1 MKRIRFIISYRCST
15 FVSNL
20 NFQNVNFNKKL
31 EISDKIY
38 VAGHNGMVGSAIV
51 RNLKSLGFTNFLL
64 KTSKELDLRNQTEVF
79 EFLKIEKPDYVF
91 LAAAKVGGIVA
102 NNTYR
107 GQFLYENLQIQN
119 NVIHGS
125 YLAGV
130 KKLMFLGS
138 SCIYPKL
145 APQPLKEDYLLTGL
159 LEPTNEPYAI
169 AKIAGIKMCEAYRV
183 QYGCNF
189 ISVMPTNL
197 YGPNDN
203 YDLNNSHVLPAM
215 IRKFHEAKMDN
226 KPSVELWGTGSP
238 MREFLHANDLAEA
251 CVYLMENYNDST
263 LVNIGTGVDV
273 TIKELAETIKA
284 EVGYEGEI
292 IWNTEKPNGTPR
304 KLMDVSKLNG
314 LGWKHSIELKDGIA
328 MVYKEYKALHS

>member
-1 MKRIRFIISYRCST
+1 
-15 FVSNL
+15 VSNL

-51 RNLKSLGFTNFLL
+51 RKLKSLGFTNFLL
-64 KTSKELDLRNQTEVF
+64 RTSKELDLRNQTEVF
-79 EFLKIEKPDYVF
+79 DFLQTEKPDYVF
-91 LAAAKVGGIVA
+91 LAAAKVGGVVA

-125 YLAGV
+125 YLADV

-169 AKIAGIKMCEAYRV
+169 AKIAGIKMCEAYRD
-183 QYGCNF
+183 QYGCNY

-215 IRKFHEAKMDN
+215 IRKFHEAKLEN

-273 TIKELAETIKA
+273 TIKELAETIKN

-292 IWNTEKPNGTPR
+292 VWNTEKPDGTPR

-328 MVYKEYKALHS
+328 MVYNEYKALHS

>member
-1 MKRIRFIISYRCST
+1 
-15 FVSNL
+15 VSNL

-51 RNLKSLGFTNFLL
+51 RKLKSLGFTNFLL
-64 KTSKELDLRNQTEVF
+64 RTSKELDLRNQTEVF
-79 EFLKIEKPDYVF
+79 DFLQTEKPDYVF

-125 YLAGV
+125 YLADV

-169 AKIAGIKMCEAYRV
+169 AKIAGIKMCEAYRD
-183 QYGCNF
+183 QYGCNY

-215 IRKFHEAKMDN
+215 IRKFHEAKLEN

-273 TIKELAETIKA
+273 TIKELAETIKT

-292 IWNTEKPNGTPR
+292 VWNTEKPDGTPR

-314 LGWKHSIELKDGIA
+314 LGWKHSIDLKDGIA
-328 MVYKEYKALHS
+328 MVYNEYKALHS

>member
-1 MKRIRFIISYRCST
+1 M
-15 FVSNL
+15 SNL

-51 RNLKSLGFTNFLL
+51 RKLKSLGFTNFLL
-64 KTSKELDLRNQTEVF
+64 RTSKELDLRNQTEVF
-79 EFLKIEKPDYVF
+79 DFLQTEKPDYVF

-169 AKIAGIKMCEAYRV
+169 AKIAGIKMCEAYRD
-183 QYGCNF
+183 QYGCNY

-215 IRKFHEAKMDN
+215 IRKFHEAKLEN

-273 TIKELAETIKA
+273 TIKELAESIKT

-292 IWNTEKPNGTPR
+292 VWNTEKPDGTPR

-328 MVYKEYKALHS
+328 MVYNEYKALHS